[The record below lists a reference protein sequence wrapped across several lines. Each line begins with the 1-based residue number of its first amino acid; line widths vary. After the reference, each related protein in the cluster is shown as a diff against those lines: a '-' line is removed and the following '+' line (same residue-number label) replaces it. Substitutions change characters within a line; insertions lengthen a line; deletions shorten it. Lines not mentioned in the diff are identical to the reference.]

1 MEDKA
6 KGLTAERKRSCLRRG
21 GGCGCPY
28 CGSDAITGGS
38 VDIEGKG
45 ASQEVS
51 CQECGKCWRDVY
63 TLANVE
69 EIA

>member
-6 KGLTAERKRSCLRRG
+6 KALTASRKRSYLRHG
-21 GGCGCPY
+21 STCPY

-38 VDIEGKG
+38 VDIEGAG

-51 CQECGKCWRDVY
+51 CQECGRSWRDVY
-63 TLANVE
+63 RLVNVE
-69 EIA
+69 EVA